1 MSSILAMSYTAF
13 YYIPSASH
21 IVNKN
26 LVFLKGRRKKGR
38 NEKREVGRNEGR
50 EERSEDDKNLELP
63 PTTSL
68 PTTDTQALR
77 KQGEVPGIMTETG

>member
-1 MSSILAMSYTAF
+1 MSSILAMSYPAF

-21 IVNKN
+21 IVNKS
-26 LVFLKGRRKKGR
+26 LVFVKGRRKKGR